1 MTPIGSSLAA
11 ARFEPVRL
19 LDIELAK
26 PLSDVSGQGDNGRRY
41 RCARALVRLH
51 GLPLGVVDLDLR
63 ASGVSAAAAAER
75 IWRALDRPI
84 AAHLAADGL
93 RAESAE
99 GFPLPATAT
108 AACERERQAFHA
120 NAPSATVV
128 IATRERPH
136 SLAATLDSVLA
147 LEYQH
152 FQVVV
157 VDSAP
162 VTGATC
168 EVVAM
173 RAGHLPDLRYIREPL
188 PGLAVAHNRGLHAA
202 HGEIVAL
209 VDDDV
214 LVDRRWLLELA
225 RGFQVADGVACVTG
239 LILPAELETPAQVW
253 LEKYVRINKGYEPK
267 LFDIHANRPVGKLF
281 PYAAGAFGSGANM
294 AFRTD
299 VLRSAGG
306 FDPATGAGT
315 RARGGDDLAAFFGII
330 AAGYTLAY
338 RPAALVRHRH
348 RREVEALR
356 RQMYDYGAGLG
367 AYLTKLVVDRPSRL
381 LDIAWRAPSGA
392 AHAFEARS
400 GEREWESGLS
410 RDLARL
416 ERRGMLAGPAG
427 YLIERSRRR
436 SLHTSRSGLARA
448 AQA

>member
-1 MTPIGSSLAA
+1 MTPIGSSPAA

-26 PLSDVSGQGDNGRRY
+26 PLSEVFMHGDDGRRY
-41 RCARALVRLH
+41 ACARALVRLH
-51 GLPLGVVDLDLR
+51 GLPLGVVDFDLR
-63 ASGVSAAAAAER
+63 ASGLSATAVANR
-75 IWRALDRPI
+75 IWRQLDRPI

-93 RAESAE
+93 RAAPAQV
-99 GFPLPATAT
+99 FPLPPTGT

-128 IATRERPH
+128 IATRERPE
-136 SLAATLDSVLA
+136 SLAATIDSILA
-147 LEYQH
+147 VEYRQ
-152 FQVVV
+152 FQVIV

-168 EVVAM
+168 EVVAT
-173 RAGHLPDLRYIREPL
+173 RAGHLPDFLYIHEPL

-202 HGEIVAL
+202 RGEIVAF

-239 LILPAELETPAQVW
+239 LILPAELETPAQLW

-267 LFDIHANRPVGKLF
+267 LFDMRANRPRGALF
-281 PYAAGAFGSGANM
+281 PYAVGAFGSGANM

-299 VLRSAGG
+299 VLRAAGG
-306 FDPATGAGT
+306 FDPALGAGT

-338 RPAALVRHRH
+338 RPTAVVRHRH
-348 RREVEALR
+348 RRELEALR

-367 AYLTKLVVDRPSRL
+367 AYLTKLVVDRPGRL
-381 LDIAWRAPSGA
+381 LDIAWRAPRGA

-400 GEREWESGLS
+400 DGREWESGLS
-410 RDLARL
+410 RDLARI

-436 SLHTSRSGLARA
+436 SLYTSRSGPARA